1 MNRYCYIILLI
12 GFLFAACAKDAALSD
27 KVTLVILD
35 PGHFHAALLQKT
47 DNPQINEEFYV
58 YAPEGDEVNE
68 YLSKID
74 GFNTRSENPTH
85 WKKKVYLGSD
95 FFEKM
100 LEQKPGNVVILAGNN
115 KKKTEYIF
123 ESIKGGLN
131 VLADKPMAINS
142 GNFKLLEDAF
152 RLAEEKNVL
161 LYDVMTERFEIT
173 TILQKELSM
182 VPEIFGTIQKGSPDN
197 PAIVK
202 ESVHHFYK
210 DVAGSALKRPAW
222 FFDVEQEGNG
232 IVDVTTHLVDLIQ
245 WECFPEQIID
255 RKNVNIYRSK
265 QWPTVLSKDQFQ
277 KATALGQ
284 YPSYLQKDVK
294 NDSLYVLSNGAF
306 NYTINGIHAKVS
318 VIWNYQAPEGTG
330 DTHYSIMRGTLCDL
344 IILQGMEQGFKP
356 TLYIKPAEN
365 VDYNNIKTAID
376 KHLPTLQEKYPG
388 IAFKHGNDKSE
399 VIIPESYK
407 IGHEA
412 HFGQVAANYLKYLK
426 DGRLPE
432 WEVPNMLTKYF
443 ITTKA
448 LELAKKSDLN

>member
-1 MNRYCYIILLI
+1 MNKYCYIILLI
-12 GFLFAACAKDAALSD
+12 SLLFAACAKDAGQSD

-47 DNPQINEEFYV
+47 DNSQINEEFFV
-58 YAPEGDEVNE
+58 FAPEGDEVNE
-68 YLSKID
+68 YLSKIE
-74 GFNTRSENPTH
+74 GFNTRSEEPTH
-85 WKKKVYLGSD
+85 WKKNVYLGED
-95 FFEKM
+95 FLEKM
-100 LEQKPGNVVILAGNN
+100 LKQKPGNVVVLAGNN

-123 ESIKGGLN
+123 ESINAGLN

-142 GNFKLLEDAF
+142 NNFKLLEDAF
-152 RLAEEKNVL
+152 RLAEQKGVL

-173 TILQKELSM
+173 TMLQKELSM
-182 VPEIFGTIQKGSPDN
+182 VPEIFGALQKGSPDN
-197 PAIVK
+197 PSIVK

-232 IVDVTTHLVDLIQ
+232 IVDVTTHLVDLVQ

-255 RKNVNIYRSK
+255 RKNVNIYQSK
-265 QWPTVLSKDQFQ
+265 QWPTVLSKDQFK
-277 KATALGQ
+277 KATTLDK

-294 NDSLYVLSNGAF
+294 GDSLYVLSNGAF
-306 NYTINGIHAKVS
+306 NYTINDIHAKIS
-318 VIWNYQAPEGTG
+318 VIWNFQAPEGTG

-344 IILQGMEQGFKP
+344 IILQGMEQDYKP
-356 TLYIKPAEN
+356 TLYVEPAEN
-365 VDYNNIKTAID
+365 VSYNDVKVAMDKYLPELQKT
-376 KHLPTLQEKYPG
+376 YPG
-388 IAFKHGNDKSE
+388 ITFKHGDNRSE
-399 VIIPESYK
+399 IIIPQSYK

-426 DGRLPE
+426 DGKLPE
-432 WEVPNMLTKYF
+432 WEVPNMLTKYY

-448 LELAKKSDLN
+448 LELAKESE